1 MKSDPLYFA
10 LGKIVKAHGI
20 RGEVQV
26 YPYSERP
33 SLFDQKDVFIQDLLG
48 NKVPNKVL
56 KVRSK
61 HSRSIVLSLNGIDDR
76 SQAEALV
83 GMEIFMERAQLPPLA
98 AGEYYWDEID
108 GISVESIRGEKLGI
122 LSDVF
127 STGAHDIYVVKG
139 DRGEILVP
147 AVSQMVKEIDPDR
160 GVMVVDL
167 PPGLIEANAL

>member
-10 LGKIVKAHGI
+10 IGKIVKAHGI
-20 RGEVQV
+20 RGEVQL
-26 YPYSERP
+26 YPYLEEP
-33 SLFDQKDVFIQDLLG
+33 SLFDHKDVFIQDLLG
-48 NKVPNKVL
+48 NKVLNKVL

-61 HSRSIVLSLNGIDDR
+61 HSRSIVLSLEGIDDR
-76 SQAEALV
+76 TQAEALV

-98 AGEYYWDEID
+98 SGEYYWDEIE
-108 GISVESIRGEKLGI
+108 GISVVSIGGEELGI
-122 LSDVF
+122 LSDVL
-127 STGAHDIYVVKG
+127 STDAHDIYVVKG

-147 AVSQMVKEIDPDR
+147 AIRQMVKDIDPDR